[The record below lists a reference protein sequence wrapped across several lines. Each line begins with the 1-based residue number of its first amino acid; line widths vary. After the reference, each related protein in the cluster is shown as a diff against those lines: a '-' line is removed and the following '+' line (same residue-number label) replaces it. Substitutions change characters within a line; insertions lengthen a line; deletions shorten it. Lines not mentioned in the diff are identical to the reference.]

1 MGNFGKSITETK
13 YYKLLK
19 QKKNPSVAFL
29 YSQKKNTNFLY
40 RCNVSFMFSLKY
52 FEEKYLSRLPLSTI
66 CLQKL
71 LLTTSIIRA

>member
-1 MGNFGKSITETK
+1 MGKFGKSITETK

-19 QKKNPSVAFL
+19 QKKKIPSVTFL

-40 RCNVSFMFSLKY
+40 RCNVSFMFLKY

-71 LLTTSIIRA
+71 LLTTSITRA